1 MMAGDYTRRAIAYR
15 KTNYGFA
22 KKKSAFAKYCGSS

>member
-1 MMAGDYTRRAIAYR
+1 MMAGDYKRAIAYR